1 MYWKRFFTIGG
12 WFTGLITAGLVLAA
26 GAAVYAG
33 SEQKKASKSAANQM
47 RQGVQTFEPIAPNAP
62 ETVDWRRSALDA
74 LNFNINHQAQ
84 QQQFASQ
91 TNRFNTQQAQR
102 MYRTFQPGF
111 DSLQSQIGANALSF
125 SRGELPADVVSS
137 LGRAASTR
145 GLASGFGQGARGGG
159 SGTAL
164 GNSLLRGLG
173 LTSLDLSK
181 FGTQLAM
188 NASLQAKQLSPA
200 LYDPTQLAVG
210 PQQAIGYDMSQA
222 GVRNE
227 NARYWNQLQNQAL
240 MGNVSAQNT
249 ANTNATNTELAG
261 QLAQAQSI
269 QQAGSTLGGA
279 MGTYATN
286 QPYVQG
292 TGSYGAPA
300 MAGAAVPNAPAG
312 YGYNGGGFYK
322 LS

>member
-33 SEQKKASKSAANQM
+33 SQQNKASKAAANQM
-47 RQGVQTFEPIAPNAP
+47 RSGVQTFDPIQPGAP

-74 LNFNINHQAQ
+74 LNFNINNQAR

-91 TNRFNTQQAQR
+91 TNRFNTQQARR
-102 MYRTFQPGF
+102 MYNTFQPSF
-111 DSLQSQIGANALSF
+111 DTLQSQIGSNALSF
-125 SRGELPADVVSS
+125 ARGELPADVVSS

-159 SGTAL
+159 GAL
-164 GNSLLRGLG
+164 GSSLLRGLG

-261 QLAQAQSI
+261 QLAQAQAI
-269 QQAGSTLGGA
+269 QQAGATVGGG

-286 QPYVQG
+286 QPYIQG
-292 TGSYGAPA
+292 GGTYGAPA

-312 YGYNGGGFYK
+312 YGYNGGGFYR

>member
-26 GAAVYAG
+26 GSAVYAG
-33 SEQKKASKSAANQM
+33 VQQNKASKAAANQM

-261 QLAQAQSI
+261 QLAQAQGI
-269 QQAGSTLGGA
+269 QQAGASLGGA

-312 YGYNGGGFYK
+312 YGYNGGGFYR

>member
-1 MYWKRFFTIGG
+1 MS
-12 WFTGLITAGLVLAA
+12 GLITAGLVLAA
-26 GAAVYAG
+26 GSAIYAG
-33 SEQKKASKSAANQM
+33 SQQNKASKAAASQM
-47 RQGVQTFEPIAPNAP
+47 RNGVQTFDPIQPGAP
-62 ETVDWRRSALDA
+62 ETVDWRRSAVDA
-74 LNFNINHQAQ
+74 LNFNINHAAQ
-84 QQQFASQ
+84 QQRFAGQ

-102 MYRTFQPGF
+102 MYRTFQPSF
-111 DSLQSQIGANALSF
+111 DSLQSQIGTNALSF
-125 SRGELPADVVSS
+125 ARGELPGDVVSS
-137 LGRAASTR
+137 LGRAAAGR

-200 LYDPTQLAVG
+200 LYDPTQMAVG
-210 PQQAIGYDMSQA
+210 TQQAIGYDMSQA

-261 QLAQAQSI
+261 QLAQAQAI
-269 QQAGSTLGGA
+269 QQAGATVGGGA
-279 MGTYATN
+279 MQYATN
-286 QPYVQG
+286 QNYMPQG
-292 TGSYGAPA
+292 QNN
-300 MAGAAVPNAPAG
+300 AGVPNVGQVPG
-312 YGYNGGGFYK
+312 YGYNPYGGTGGGYYK

>member
-33 SEQKKASKSAANQM
+33 SQQKKASKSAANQM
-47 RQGVQTFEPIAPNAP
+47 REGVQTFEPIEPNAP
-62 ETVDWRRSALDA
+62 QTVDWRRSALDA
-74 LNFNINHQAQ
+74 LNFNINQQ
-84 QQQFASQ
+84 GRQQQFAAQ

-164 GNSLLRGLG
+164 GSSLLRGLG

-200 LYDPTQLAVG
+200 LYDPTAMAVG
-210 PQQAIGYDMSQA
+210 PQQAIGYDISQA
-222 GVRNE
+222 GVQNE

-249 ANTNATNTELAG
+249 ANSNATNTELAG
-261 QLAQAQSI
+261 QLAQAQAI
-269 QQAGSTLGGA
+269 QQAGATLGGG

-312 YGYNGGGFYK
+312 YGYSGGGFYK
-322 LS
+322 LA